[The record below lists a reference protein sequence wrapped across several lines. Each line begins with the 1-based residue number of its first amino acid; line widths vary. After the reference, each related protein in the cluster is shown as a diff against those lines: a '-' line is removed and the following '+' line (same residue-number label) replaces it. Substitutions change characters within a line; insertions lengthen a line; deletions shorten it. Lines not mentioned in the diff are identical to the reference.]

1 MKILAK
7 IIKTSA
13 AIAALSAIAAIITG
27 IVFESVKLTSYFLGI
42 FIALS
47 LINLNIYIILGIL
60 GKENEV
66 VIPAYVLN
74 NFNDIYYIYVQ
85 NRIMAI
91 EMQHTVEND
100 PITGDLYDE
109 WYQIDSTLICD
120 YCIIP
125 EADYILKEDTSFLT
139 KVLAQV

>member
-1 MKILAK
+1 MNHQIN
-7 IIKTSA
+7 IDE
-13 AIAALSAIAAIITG
+13 AIAIAKEYHLETKVTEYIKQGMSPMEIISDLSKICSGT
-27 IVFESVKLTSYFLGI
+27 V
-42 FIALS
+42 
-47 LINLNIYIILGIL
+47 ILC
-60 GKENEV
+60 KANEV
-66 VIPAYVLN
+66 IMPAYVLN
-74 NFNDIYYIYVQ
+74 NFNDIYYLYVQ

-91 EMQHTVEND
+91 EIQHTVEND

>member
-42 FIALS
+42 FITLS

-60 GKENEV
+60 GKDTKDLEN
-66 VIPAYVLN
+66 
-74 NFNDIYYIYVQ
+74 
-85 NRIMAI
+85 
-91 EMQHTVEND
+91 T
-100 PITGDLYDE
+100 
-109 WYQIDSTLICD
+109 D
-120 YCIIP
+120 Y
-125 EADYILKEDTSFLT
+125 
-139 KVLAQV
+139 

>member
-13 AIAALSAIAAIITG
+13 TIAALSAIAAIITG

-60 GKENEV
+60 GKDTEDLEN
-66 VIPAYVLN
+66 
-74 NFNDIYYIYVQ
+74 
-85 NRIMAI
+85 
-91 EMQHTVEND
+91 
-100 PITGDLYDE
+100 
-109 WYQIDSTLICD
+109 
-120 YCIIP
+120 
-125 EADYILKEDTSFLT
+125 
-139 KVLAQV
+139 

>member
-1 MKILAK
+1 MEIINDLSEVCNGAVILC
-7 IIKTSA
+7 
-13 AIAALSAIAAIITG
+13 
-27 IVFESVKLTSYFLGI
+27 
-42 FIALS
+42 
-47 LINLNIYIILGIL
+47 
-60 GKENEV
+60 KENEV
-66 VIPAYVLN
+66 VMPAYVLN

-125 EADYILKEDTSFLT
+125 EADYILKEDARLKCQRRCKILIIYFYIVRIQPYYPLLYYYLT
-139 KVLAQV
+139 THYSL

>member
-13 AIAALSAIAAIITG
+13 AIAALSAIVAIITG

-60 GKENEV
+60 GKDTKDLEN
-66 VIPAYVLN
+66 
-74 NFNDIYYIYVQ
+74 
-85 NRIMAI
+85 
-91 EMQHTVEND
+91 
-100 PITGDLYDE
+100 
-109 WYQIDSTLICD
+109 
-120 YCIIP
+120 
-125 EADYILKEDTSFLT
+125 
-139 KVLAQV
+139 

>member
-13 AIAALSAIAAIITG
+13 AIAALSAIAATITG

-60 GKENEV
+60 GKDTKDLEN
-66 VIPAYVLN
+66 
-74 NFNDIYYIYVQ
+74 
-85 NRIMAI
+85 
-91 EMQHTVEND
+91 
-100 PITGDLYDE
+100 
-109 WYQIDSTLICD
+109 
-120 YCIIP
+120 
-125 EADYILKEDTSFLT
+125 
-139 KVLAQV
+139 